1 MGSRVTSAV
10 LQVAVSGGEVKVF
23 DVPAP
28 VGKVIDRVSSHG
40 TSLIAG
46 NGTDVNGT
54 LGTAVA
60 LG

>member
-1 MGSRVTSAV
+1 V